1 MKRKILS
8 VAGIFFI
15 FASLLNVSCQ
25 NETPT
30 VQDFALDTV
39 LTLDKAEVS
48 ATAYPGMNFVSW
60 LPVTNANSY
69 VLYIYVGGNC
79 ISSKTYAFD
88 DDLNYVDTNIKNDVE
103 YTYFVEAESSS
114 STGRA
119 VVTQNSMS
127 DGNTVKAIVPPYNT
141 KAFELANY
149 ETNKNND
156 FIVNSSNT
164 NISSLKNKVS
174 VSFPGKAYLTY
185 EVSLIEQWS
194 NDVYQTQY
202 LYDAANNNVTL
213 YTDFTVTQPGDY
225 KVKIVAKS
233 INSHFADSGVIKSD
247 SSTRVYSQFLTAKFF
262 YENYDEYESIT
273 VENTGNDNWN
283 KINLPTVPYKYGY
296 NAYWDYGTYKG
307 GDSYTL
313 TETNRNFYPY
323 YELALVEVQFKD
335 ENYNEIVTPITKTLA
350 DDGSDFNTITLPEI
364 PEKEGFVSTGLWYDN
379 SQSYYDEGENLTLNY
394 PTATFYA
401 DYLEVRKAVFYDE
414 NGTPIDNYTI
424 SKIENNSDSYWSLIT
439 FPSIDEKDGY
449 VAFWQDDL
457 GVDYAPNSTTQ
468 LGNPVTN
475 YTVNYRLLDVKTV
488 NFYDEN
494 GTLLESISLTE
505 SLTNDAWNMISLPSI
520 TEREGYIA
528 SWIDNYGNVFSQNTS
543 LTINSDS
550 VSFTVSYREKETRQ
564 ANFLDEDG
572 IAILDPITVT
582 ESTTSSYWNEIYLPS
597 IPAKDGYI
605 IAENKWYDNEG
616 NSYSPNSYYNL
627 IATTTNFTA
636 KYINIETIT
645 MTMDQYYIGNLTSN
659 EQTQYF
665 YFNCT
670 AENSYTVSWLDSY
683 DGNSELS
690 ELITNEG
697 LSGTNV
703 DVKVSIYSY
712 NGSQQVISNQDN
724 GFTQPVTFTANETG
738 IIVIEVVPYSSGNT
752 GYYAVKVN

>member
-15 FASLLNVSCQ
+15 FASLFNVSCQ

-233 INSHFADSGVIKSD
+233 INSHFADSGVIKSN

-262 YENYDEYESIT
+262 YENYDEYEYNGKKYIRFIGDRNCEEEVLSDGRT
-273 VENTGNDNWN
+273 VQNGN
-283 KINLPTVPYKYGY
+283 I
-296 NAYWDYGTYKG
+296 YWV
-307 GDSYTL
+307 S
-313 TETNRNFYPY
+313 
-323 YELALVEVQFKD
+323 VE
-335 ENYNEIVTPITKTLA
+335 PIK
-350 DDGSDFNTITLPEI
+350 
-364 PEKEGFVSTGLWYDN
+364 WM
-379 SQSYYDEGENLTLNY
+379 
-394 PTATFYA
+394 
-401 DYLEVRKAVFYDE
+401 
-414 NGTPIDNYTI
+414 
-424 SKIENNSDSYWSLIT
+424 
-439 FPSIDEKDGY
+439 IDEKAGI
-449 VAFWQDDL
+449 ALSKKILISGIQFCH
-457 GVDYAPNSTTQ
+457 
-468 LGNPVTN
+468 
-475 YTVNYRLLDVKTV
+475 R
-488 NFYDEN
+488 DEN
-494 GTLLESISLTE
+494 TNNFNDKNIKKFMDNYFSKDIIPSGLEQRNLSDDSKKQNPYKFSFDKVSEENIIRGCIESDIPVFLHGPSSEGKSARVKQIDPDCVIIYLRNATPE
-505 SLTNDAWNMISLPSI
+505 SLNGKSVAMTDQATFEMLKPMYDKGEI
-520 TEREGYIA
+520 TF
-528 SWIDNYGNVFSQNTS
+528 DNKTYQKT
-543 LTINSDS
+543 
-550 VSFTVSYREKETRQ
+550 K
-564 ANFLDEDG
+564 
-572 IAILDPITVT
+572 
-582 ESTTSSYWNEIYLPS
+582 
-597 IPAKDGYI
+597 
-605 IAENKWYDNEG
+605 
-616 NSYSPNSYYNL
+616 
-627 IATTTNFTA
+627 
-636 KYINIETIT
+636 
-645 MTMDQYYIGNLTSN
+645 
-659 EQTQYF
+659 
-665 YFNCT
+665 
-670 AENSYTVSWLDSY
+670 
-683 DGNSELS
+683 
-690 ELITNEG
+690 
-697 LSGTNV
+697 
-703 DVKVSIYSY
+703 
-712 NGSQQVISNQDN
+712 
-724 GFTQPVTFTANETG
+724 
-738 IIVIEVVPYSSGNT
+738 
-752 GYYAVKVN
+752 